1 MTDEPK
7 QIVIGMVLFPRMT
20 QLDFTAPYEV
30 FSRMPNTRV
39 YLLADTLEPVRSE
52 YGLTLIPDTSFE
64 NTPRLDVLFVPGGAG
79 VNPLMENQQ
88 FLNYLREQGQQSKYI
103 TAVCTGA
110 LLLGAAGLLDGYRA
124 ATHWLSM
131 DLLKIFGAEPT
142 WERVVID
149 RNRITGGG
157 VTAGIDFGL
166 VLASQLCG
174 EQVAKEI
181 QLIMEYAPE
190 PPFQSGSPKVAEAA
204 LVEAVTTS
212 RHGIQTARR
221 EIAARAAANLRR
233 DISEATS

>member
-1 MTDEPK
+1 MTTES
-7 QIVIGMVLFPRMT
+7 ISISIGMILFPRMT

-39 YLLADTLEPVRSE
+39 HLLAETLEPVRSE
-52 YGLTLIPDTSFE
+52 YGLTITPDTSFE

-79 VNPLMENQQ
+79 VNPLMESPA
-88 FLNYLREQGQQSKYI
+88 FLGYLREQGQKAQYI

-131 DLLKIFGAEPT
+131 DLLPIFGAQPVP
-142 WERVVID
+142 ERVVID

-166 VLASQLCG
+166 VLAAQLCG
-174 EQVAKEI
+174 EDRAKEI
-181 QLIMEYAPE
+181 QLMMEYAPA
-190 PPFQSGSPKVAEAA
+190 PPFQSGSPTTAEPA
-204 LVEAVTTS
+204 LVETVTAS
-212 RHGIQTARR
+212 RRGIQTARR
-221 EIAARAAANLRR
+221 EIAERAAANLHR
-233 DISEATS
+233 DTISSG